1 MFQAAL
7 APEPLDMVRR
17 EDNPAE
23 ENIIRGSQIL
33 TIAVLSILITAPIG
47 AIGLTLAGPR
57 FLAKA
62 TPQSQKNEETEE
74 L

>member
-1 MFQAAL
+1 
-7 APEPLDMVRR
+7 MVRR
-17 EDNPAE
+17 EPNPE
-23 ENIIRGSQIL
+23 EEDLIRGSQVL

-62 TPQSQKNEETEE
+62 TPQSLKDEDTEQ